1 MPARD
6 SFAATAVER
15 ISGVGI
21 PIGSALI
28 ATLRSAMSPEDLTPT
43 VMLALSGQVALLLGG
58 IFVLSKLYFSK
69 NGRAARKRPSPLT
82 PLPWTIIEFGIA
94 VFVVIAGAVGGQIIA
109 QLVVGAMSLSEE
121 QNLTVLGAG
130 FQGGMLVGALLAQ
143 FAVAHSRPPIAI
155 DEPAA
160 EDPPAVLAD
169 APQNPL
175 HAPWIAGPVTL
186 LAAMPVL
193 TAANLVWVFIL
204 EHFGLNTD
212 KQPMVGIFS
221 SSQSPM
227 VIIGMTLLAVV
238 VAPLTEEL
246 IFRAG
251 LFRYIRTRIPRP
263 AAIVLPA
270 LLFGSLHSNLVA
282 FVPLVLLGVVFALAY
297 ERTGRISVPIVAH
310 ALFNLNTILL
320 LLAGVEF

>member
-1 MPARD
+1 
-6 SFAATAVER
+6 
-15 ISGVGI
+15 
-21 PIGSALI
+21 
-28 ATLRSAMSPEDLTPT
+28 MSPEDLTPT
-43 VMLALSGQVALLLGG
+43 IMLALAGQVALLLGG
-58 IFVLSKLYFSK
+58 LFVLGKLYLTK
-69 NGRAARKRPSPLT
+69 NGRAARHRPSPLA

-94 VFVVIAGAVGGQIIA
+94 AFVVIAGAVGGQVVA
-109 QLVVGAMSLSEE
+109 QLVVGSLQLTDE

-130 FQGGMLVGALLAQ
+130 FQVGMLIGAGLAQ
-143 FAVAHSRPPIAI
+143 IAVVRSRPPLAI
-155 DEPAA
+155 DEPA
-160 EDPPAVLAD
+160 EVDPPPRLTSV
-169 APQNPL
+169 PENPW

-193 TAANLVWVFIL
+193 TAANLAWVFVL
-204 EHFGLNTD
+204 ERLGLNTD
-212 KQPMVGIFS
+212 KQPMVDIFS
-221 SSQSPM
+221 NSQSTS
-227 VIIGMTLLAVV
+227 VIIGMSLLAVI

-251 LFRYIRTRIPRP
+251 MFRFLRSRIARP

-270 LLFGSLHSNLVA
+270 LLFGSLHANLVA